1 MNISVLLILPTQLFN
16 LTNRFINK
24 YDKTVIIKEN
34 YYINNNIHLTKLEM
48 HNRSCDE
55 YYNNLKHKNKF
66 ILDTYKSNKNENCYM
81 FHPTDKYIVD
91 KYNFCEYLDSPG
103 FIIKIGDIDR
113 YYTNKQN
120 IFYQKIRTDLDV
132 LMHNNRPFGNKWSYD
147 NENRHKYPENYI
159 EDKKQIESSFPPI
172 SRNEALTLLK
182 NFVKFKLSSFGFF
195 QDSIKKEVLIGFHS
209 YLSAPLNI
217 GLITPDDIIK
227 EVMKYDIPLNSL
239 EGFIRQLIGWREFI
253 RMHYIV
259 NGDQDF
265 KYLNNMNKKL
275 PISWYTGDK
284 TGLDVLDWSISRVLQ
299 YGYVPHIERLM
310 LLNNIA
316 LLLQIEYFEIKRW
329 FTNMFIDGYDWAML
343 NVSMNTNYLNPNK
356 NLKFMSKVYLT
367 NGTYLKKM
375 GLEISKRDMEQ
386 IQILYKKFIVQNK
399 DLLKKDYR
407 MSAYIKNN
415 LK

>member
-16 LTNRFINK
+16 LTNTIINK
-24 YDKTVIIKEN
+24 YDKIVVIKDN
-34 YYINNNIHLTKLEM
+34 YYINNNIHLTKLQM
-48 HNRSCDE
+48 HNRSCE
-55 YYNNLKHKNKF
+55 AYYTNLKHNNKF
-66 ILDTYKSNKNENCYM
+66 IVDTYKSNKNENCDM
-81 FHPTDKYIVD
+81 FHPTDKFMVD
-91 KYNFCEYLDSPG
+91 KYNFCEYLESPG
-103 FIIKIGDIDR
+103 FIIKIGDMDK
-113 YYTNKQN
+113 YYTNRQN
-120 IFYQKIRTDLDV
+120 IFYQKIRTDLDI

-147 NENRHKYPENYI
+147 NENRHKYPDNYI
-159 EDKKQIESSFPPI
+159 EDKKQIESTFPPI

-182 NFVKFKLSSFGFF
+182 NFIKFKLSSFGFF
-195 QDSIKKEVLIGFHS
+195 QDSIKKDVLIGFHS

-217 GLITPDDIIK
+217 GLITPNDVIK

-265 KYLNNMNKKL
+265 KYLNKMNKKL
-275 PISWYTGDK
+275 PNSWYTGDK
-284 TGLDVLDWSISRVLQ
+284 TGIDILDWSISRVLQ

-329 FTNMFIDGYDWAML
+329 FTDMFIDGYDWAML

-356 NLKFMSKVYLT
+356 NLKFMTKVYLT
-367 NGTYLKKM
+367 NGIYLKKM
-375 GLEISKRDMEQ
+375 GLEISKKDMEQ
-386 IQILYKKFIVQNK
+386 IQILYKKFIRQNK

>member
-16 LTNRFINK
+16 LTNTIINK
-24 YDKTVIIKEN
+24 YDKIVVIKDN
-34 YYINNNIHLTKLEM
+34 YYINNNIHLTKLQM
-48 HNRSCDE
+48 HNRSCE
-55 YYNNLKHKNKF
+55 AYYTNLKHNNKF
-66 ILDTYKSNKNENCYM
+66 IIDTYKSNKNENCDM
-81 FHPTDKYIVD
+81 FHPTDKFMVD
-91 KYNFCEYLDSPG
+91 KYNFCEYLESPG
-103 FIIKIGDIDR
+103 FIIKIGDMDK
-113 YYTNKQN
+113 YYTNRQN
-120 IFYQKIRTDLDV
+120 IFYQKIRTDLDI

-147 NENRHKYPENYI
+147 NENRHKYPDNYI
-159 EDKKQIESSFPPI
+159 EDKKQIESTFPPI

-182 NFVKFKLSSFGFF
+182 NFIKFKLSSFGFF
-195 QDSIKKEVLIGFHS
+195 QDSIKKDVLIGFHS

-217 GLITPDDIIK
+217 GLITPNDVIK

-265 KYLNNMNKKL
+265 KYLNKMNKKL
-275 PISWYTGDK
+275 PNSWYTGDK
-284 TGLDVLDWSISRVLQ
+284 TGIDILDWSISRVLQ

-329 FTNMFIDGYDWAML
+329 FTDMFIDGYDWAML

-356 NLKFMSKVYLT
+356 NLKFMTKVYLT
-367 NGTYLKKM
+367 NGIYLKKM
-375 GLEISKRDMEQ
+375 GLEISKKDMEQ
-386 IQILYKKFIVQNK
+386 IQILYKKFIRQNK